1 MKRNTLLMT
10 AVWIALGGAGVASAQ
25 TATSSTSEQCATQ
38 ATQLKAQIEAST
50 LADSD
55 RAKLENSLSEA
66 QSADLARCEQIVS
79 RVSRDLTAGTKAG
92 VVNPDTGTDYSQE
105 SKPSSEPRTQTPPA
119 TGDQTSATS
128 PIAEQP
134 DYQEGHASAAES
146 LPTHPGAADTVTD
159 TASTTR
165 QDEGY
170 ASPQATMSGTE
181 TPSDTSGGANT
192 DTTGSSYGSAS
203 DDATAAAAGG
213 ARMASEEAQQQA
225 KPSGTASSALA
236 SMTAKDLVDKPVK
249 ATNGKEVGE
258 IDSVVIDRT
267 PEGHGFAVVSVGG
280 LLGVGETK
288 VVVDLDKLQ
297 LTADGDIQAQ
307 VADEDEIKG
316 YTRYNEAHY
325 QEYQGE
331 LSRLM

>member
-25 TATSSTSEQCATQ
+25 TSEDCATQ
-38 ATQLKAQIEAST
+38 ATQLKAQIEASN

-55 RAKLENSLSEA
+55 RAKLESSLSEA
-66 QSADLARCEQIVS
+66 QSADMARCEQIVS
-79 RVSRDLTAGTKAG
+79 RVSRDLTAGSKAG
-92 VVNPDTGTDYSQE
+92 IVNPETGSDYSSSQE
-105 SKPSSEPRTQTPPA
+105 SKPSSAEPKQPSSA

-128 PIAEQP
+128 PTAEQP
-134 DYQEGHASAAES
+134 DYQEGHAAAAES
-146 LPTHPGAADTVTD
+146 LPARPGADDTATD
-159 TASTTR
+159 PASTTM

-170 ASPQATMSGTE
+170 ASPQQTMSGTE
-181 TPSDTSGGANT
+181 TPSDTSGGVST
-192 DTTGSSYGSAS
+192 DTTGSSAETA
-203 DDATAAAAGG
+203 DATVAAAGG
-213 ARMASEEAQQQA
+213 ARMSSDEAKQTQ
-225 KPSGTASSALA
+225 PSGTASSALA
-236 SMTAKDLVDKPVK
+236 SMTTKDLVDKPVK

-258 IDSVVIDRT
+258 IESVVIDRT

-280 LLGVGETK
+280 VLGLGETK

-297 LTADGDIQAQ
+297 LTADGSIQAQ

-325 QEYQGE
+325 QQYQGD

>member
-1 MKRNTLLMT
+1 MKRNTILMT
-10 AVWIALGGAGVASAQ
+10 AVWIALGSAGAASAQ
-25 TATSSTSEQCATQ
+25 TSEECTTQ

-66 QSADLARCEQIVS
+66 QTADVARCQQIVS
-79 RVSRDLTAGTKAG
+79 RVSRDLTAGAKAG
-92 VVNPDTGTDYSQE
+92 IVNPDTGSDYSSTKS
-105 SKPSSEPRTQTPPA
+105 SKPASEPSKQPSTT
-119 TGDQTSATS
+119 DQTSATS
-128 PIAEQP
+128 PKAEQP
-134 DYQEGHASAAES
+134 DYEEGHAAAAES
-146 LPTHPGAADTVTD
+146 LPTSPGAADTTTD
-159 TASTTR
+159 PASTTM

-170 ASPQATMSGTE
+170 SSAQQTIPGSE
-181 TPSDTSGGANT
+181 TPSDTSGGAST
-192 DTTGSSYGSAS
+192 DTTGSTEEITS
-203 DDATAAAAGG
+203 DEAAAAAGG
-213 ARMASEEAQQQA
+213 ARMSSDEAQQTAEQA
-225 KPSGTASSALA
+225 TPSGTASSALA
-236 SMTAKDLVDKPVK
+236 SMTTKDLVDKPVK

-280 LLGVGETK
+280 LLGLGETK

-297 LTADGDIQAQ
+297 LTADGSIQAQ

-325 QEYQGE
+325 QQYQGD